1 MEIIA
6 GSIPGLFTL
15 KPRVFGDDR
24 GSFCETYSKQV
35 LHNGGIEID
44 FVQDNQSVSKA
55 NVLRG
60 LHFQAPPF
68 AQAKLVRVT
77 RGAVLD
83 VAVDIRKGS
92 PTYGRHESI
101 ILSAENNLQFFI
113 PAGFAHGFVA
123 LEDDTMFQYKCS
135 GYYNKASEGCLLWSD
150 PDLKIDWKVNAP
162 LLSPKDLEGQLL
174 KNFDSPFNF
183 Q

>member
-1 MEIIA
+1 MEILPSQIQ
-6 GSIPGLFTL
+6 GLL
-15 KPRVFGDDR
+15 VIKPKVFSDDR
-24 GSFCETYSKQV
+24 GSFTESFSKQIFAQA
-35 LHNGGIEID
+35 GITED

-77 RGAVLD
+77 RGSVLD

-92 PTYGRHESI
+92 PTYGKHEAVL
-101 ILSAENNLQFFI
+101 LSAENGLQFYI

-123 LEDDTMFQYKCS
+123 LEDNTVFQYKCS
-135 GYYNKASEGCLLWSD
+135 AYYNKASEGCLLWND
-150 PDLKIDWKVNAP
+150 PALNINWNVEKP
-162 LLSPKDLEGQLL
+162 LLSPKDLEGDLL
-174 KNFDSPFNF
+174 QNLDSPFTF
-183 Q
+183 